1 MKNQILVKR
10 YTLGLVN
17 SIKSEKEFRALYE
30 ELTAF
35 SKLTITHEE
44 LREILS
50 NPFLPKSKKKEIIE
64 ELLARKPFG
73 DKASRFVLLLLENN
87 RFELLPDILDL
98 LPELWNEERGI
109 LTYEVASVVPL
120 KEDQKKKIQE
130 KLELLEKK
138 PVVLKYRIDPDLI
151 GGLWIKK
158 GNIVYD
164 TSIRGH
170 LLKLKERICEE

>member
-10 YTLGLVN
+10 YTQGLVN
-17 SIKSEKEFRALYE
+17 SIKNEKEFRALNE
-30 ELTAF
+30 ELIDF
-35 SKLTITHEE
+35 SRLTSTHKGLKEV
-44 LREILS
+44 LS
-50 NPFLPKSKKKEIIE
+50 NPFVPKSKKKEIIE
-64 ELLARKPFG
+64 ELLAEKPFE
-73 DKASRFVLLLLENN
+73 DKTSRFVLLLLENN
-87 RFELLPDILDL
+87 RFELLPDILDF

-109 LTYEVASVVPL
+109 LTFEVASVVPL
-120 KEDQKKKIQE
+120 KEDQKKLIQE

-138 PVVLKYRIDPDLI
+138 PVVLNYRIDPDLI

-164 TSIRGH
+164 ISIKGH

>member
-1 MKNQILVKR
+1 MKNHILVKR
-10 YTLGLVN
+10 YTQGLVN
-17 SIKSEKEFRALYE
+17 SIKSEKEFRPLYE
-30 ELTAF
+30 ELTDF
-35 SKLTITHEE
+35 SQLRSTHEE
-44 LREILS
+44 LKEILS
-50 NPFLPKSKKKEIIE
+50 NPFVTKSKKREIIE
-64 ELLARKPFG
+64 ELLAKKSFG

-98 LPELWNEERGI
+98 LPELWDEERGI
-109 LTYEVASVVPL
+109 LTFEVASVVPL
-120 KEDQKKKIQE
+120 REDQKKKIQE

>member
-10 YTLGLVN
+10 YTQGLVN
-17 SIKSEKEFRALYE
+17 SIKSEEEFRTRYE
-30 ELTAF
+30 ELTDF
-35 SKLTITHEE
+35 SQLTSTHEE
-44 LREILS
+44 LKRILS
-50 NPFLPKSKKKEIIE
+50 NPFVPKSKKKEIIS
-64 ELLARKPFG
+64 ELLAKKSFE

-87 RFELLPDILDL
+87 RFDLLPDILDS

-109 LTYEVASVVPL
+109 LTFEVASVVPL
-120 KEDQKKKIQE
+120 REDQKKKIQE

-138 PVVLKYRIDPDLI
+138 PVILKYRIDPDLI
-151 GGLWIKK
+151 GGLSVKK
-158 GNIVYD
+158 GNIIYD

>member
-10 YTLGLVN
+10 YTQGLVN

-30 ELTAF
+30 ELTDF
-35 SKLTITHEE
+35 SQLTSTHEE
-44 LREILS
+44 LKEILLS
-50 NPFLPKSKKKEIIE
+50 PFIPKSKKREIVE
-64 ELLARKPFG
+64 ELLAKKAFG
-73 DKASRFVLLLLENN
+73 EKASRFVLLLLENN
-87 RFELLPDILDL
+87 RFDLLHDILDS

-109 LTYEVASVVPL
+109 LTFEVASVVPL
-120 KEDQKKKIQE
+120 KEDQKEKIQE